1 VPLTRFLNKK
11 GTYDGFDIVK
21 KEIDWC
27 NKHISP
33 KYPNFSFRFTGSFVT
48 LNNTSHKTNAENFVF
63 PFDDERFDFVFFNS
77 VFTHIMPAEVEQ
89 YINETGRVMKSGAT
103 SLMFFYIVNCE
114 SEDLMIKR
122 PTQMNFPYNK
132 GFYRLRS
139 LQSENQHIAYDEEWL
154 LEKLSA
160 AGLKMESIKY
170 GQWCGRANY
179 LDYQDLILCRKT
191 QCKLPDRTIL

>member
-1 VPLTRFLNKK
+1 
-11 GTYDGFDIVK
+11 
-21 KEIDWC
+21 
-27 NKHISP
+27 
-33 KYPNFSFRFTGSFVT
+33 
-48 LNNTSHKTNAENFVF
+48 
-63 PFDDERFDFVFFNS
+63 
-77 VFTHIMPAEVEQ
+77 MPAEVEQ
-89 YINETGRVMKSGAT
+89 YINETGRIMKSGAT

-170 GQWCGRANY
+170 GQWCGRVNY
-179 LDYQDLILCRKT
+179 LDYQDMILCRKT
-191 QCKLPDRTIL
+191 